1 MEWLVYA
8 EQSHKKDLRVM
19 SNSICIFNEY
29 KIALVTTFIDLVT
42 CPVVT

>member
-8 EQSHKKDLRVM
+8 KQSHKKDLRVM

-29 KIALVTTFIDLVT
+29 EYVYQTS
-42 CPVVT
+42 